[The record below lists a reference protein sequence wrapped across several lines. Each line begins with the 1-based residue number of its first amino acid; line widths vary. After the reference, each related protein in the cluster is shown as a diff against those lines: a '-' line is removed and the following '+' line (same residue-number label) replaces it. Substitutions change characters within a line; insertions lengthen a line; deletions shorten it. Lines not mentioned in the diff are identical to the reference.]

1 MAADSGESSAALRH
15 PGRRVVWT
23 ARAKVG
29 RAVKLDDVGAEL
41 EFLSFE
47 KGQALSNAWRG
58 VEARN
63 ALGDHSRDLARCQ
76 LTVRRQDPVTVL
88 VKFPDHARPHVFAPI
103 IELLFELV
111 LDDCAL
117 FFHDEYLFEPLGKM
131 PNALAFKRP
140 RHRHLVESHADLGG
154 MRIIDPKVVKCLAHV
169 EIRFARR
176 DDAKS
181 WPWAVDNDPVE
192 PVRAGE
198 GEGVRHFAE

>member
-1 MAADSGESSAALRH
+1 MAADSGERSAALRH

-23 ARAKVG
+23 ARAKIG

-47 KGQALSNAWRG
+47 KGKALSNAWRG

-63 ALGDHSRDLARCQ
+63 ALGDHSCDLGGCQ

-88 VKFPDHARPHVFAPI
+88 VEFPDDARPHVFAPI

-117 FFHDEYLFEPLGKM
+117 FFHDEYLFESLGEV
-131 PNALAFKRP
+131 PNALALERP
-140 RHRHLVESHADLGG
+140 GHRHLVEAHANVGG
-154 MRIIDPKVVKCLAHV
+154 IGLVDAEIVECL
-169 EIRFARR
+169 
-176 DDAKS
+176 
-181 WPWAVDNDPVE
+181 
-192 PVRAGE
+192 
-198 GEGVRHFAE
+198 